1 MARHNQASQR
11 SAVNRQ
17 AVLPA
22 IPVQGLPASHMPFA
36 SPAAPAPLYNPQA
49 LSLVSAN
56 VFRPVPLYPFPA
68 PSFVHPYHQQALI
81 PAYMIPRQPA
91 PDFIAQEKPEKK
103 QRAKRRNDG
112 EERQTSNK
120 IAKQQNVQ
128 SNKIDDQEAAN
139 ILLQLQRRPDKQS

>member
-11 SAVNRQ
+11 SAANRQ

-22 IPVQGLPASHMPFA
+22 I
-36 SPAAPAPLYNPQA
+36 
-49 LSLVSAN
+49 
-56 VFRPVPLYPFPA
+56 
-68 PSFVHPYHQQALI
+68 
-81 PAYMIPRQPA
+81 
-91 PDFIAQEKPEKK
+91 
-103 QRAKRRNDG
+103 NDG